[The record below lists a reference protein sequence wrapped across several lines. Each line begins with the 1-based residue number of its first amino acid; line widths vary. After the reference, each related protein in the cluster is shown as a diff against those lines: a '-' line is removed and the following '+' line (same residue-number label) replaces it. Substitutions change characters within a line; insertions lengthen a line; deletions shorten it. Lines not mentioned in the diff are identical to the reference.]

1 MIKSQ
6 RLTSCTK
13 TKWDEHSISIV
24 NSVEFKSKQKKN
36 LYTYWPIN
44 TDLDFEKPWQLLHS
58 LFIKS
63 GLSLGIREMLRILP
77 LKSKESYACYAWEC
91 YITITNIFF
100 LSLSLYIYI
109 LRCKLVGEM
118 KPKRCA
124 DVTTWAN
131 EDQRLRGWIKANC
144 KWMVSRKWGKEESE
158 VSSRVFCPLVSMNAV

>member
-109 LRCKLVGEM
+109 QFYCFTAYCSK
-118 KPKRCA
+118 
-124 DVTTWAN
+124 
-131 EDQRLRGWIKANC
+131 Q
-144 KWMVSRKWGKEESE
+144 WGKKKIMVLWTGGPE
-158 VSSRVFCPLVSMNAV
+158 VILLSPVYETPKGKRNSQIKF